1 MKTIA
6 IVQARM
12 TSARFPG
19 KHLSPLA
26 GKPMIAHVIE
36 RLKYTGIDQTVV
48 AISDQIADDSLAT
61 YLYGYED
68 VKVFRGSHGNPLE
81 RFYRAAFEHGA
92 EIALRVT
99 ADCPLIDSRS
109 IIHALGSFS
118 LELDYYGKTNSPD
131 GDDVEVFS
139 MRALTAAYMNAG
151 MGEMEHTTTWIRRNM
166 KCDSTESD
174 PEWADVHYSVNT
186 IEDLKTCELLIKRC
200 GEGARWQEYCAA
212 YRELRA

>member
-1 MKTIA
+1 MA
-6 IVQARM
+6 
-12 TSARFPG
+12 SNRFPG
-19 KHLSPLA
+19 KALAPLA

-36 RLKYTGIDQTVV
+36 RVKYTGVDVIVV
-48 AISDQIADDSLAT
+48 ATSDQLADDSLAN
-61 YLYGYED
+61 YLHGYED

-81 RFYRAAFEHGA
+81 RMYRAAYENGA
-92 EIALRVT
+92 EIALRIT

-109 IIHALGSFS
+109 IIFALGSFS

-139 MRALTAAYMNAG
+139 MRALRAAYMNASL
-151 MGEMEHTTTWIRRNM
+151 GEVEHTTTWIRRNM

-186 IEDLKTCELLIKRC
+186 LDDLKTCELLLKRC
-200 GEGARWQEYCAA
+200 GEGARWQDYCAA
-212 YRELRA
+212 YRELKA